1 MLERYNKAF
10 SEVIEVINNSSETV
24 IEKIPKSFIGFLE
37 KNKDENYIA
46 NIDFKDKKWE
56 KTVSRETRVIL
67 ALIYRDYLV
76 SQDERKRLI
85 EKEEIEKNE
94 FEKQLREQY
103 NPDNIFNR
111 NTEGINRKEETIQK
125 EVALVEYK
133 ESILKRIIAKI
144 KSIFYKNKQK

>member
-24 IEKIPKSFIGFLE
+24 IEKIPKSFIEFLE

-46 NIDFKDKKWE
+46 NIDFKDEEWE

-76 SQDERKRLI
+76 SQEERKRLI
-85 EKEEIEKNE
+85 EKEQIEKNE

-111 NTEGINRKEETIQK
+111 NNEGTNIK

-144 KSIFYKNKQK
+144 KNIFYKNKQK